1 MSYDG
6 QSTIL
11 RHLSRQSVGTYKDYM
26 NHPIVKLEKYEFHNA
41 AYTGFLRQLNSDWR
55 TNTNTFKETYVGQS
69 WYNSI
74 VGACGEAAVAKYLNV
89 YWGAGYD
96 TFNQSDLLGLS
107 CEVRTSP
114 FRVSKPKVKPQDK
127 RMVIAVIASENC
139 KRTFKIWGWLEAE
152 EAKQDEW
159 YYAHNNP
166 CWFPPVTAWKDISTI
181 DKSRLSA

>member
-6 QSTIL
+6 QSTI
-11 RHLSRQSVGTYKDYM
+11 SRQSVGTFKDYM

-181 DKSRLSA
+181 DKSRLNA